1 MKSYSKS
8 VQNGWAFYDWANSV
22 YSLVISTAI
31 FPLYYEFVTGGN
43 DGMMSV
49 FGWEVSN
56 TVLFT
61 LVIALSYFTI
71 AMLSPYLSALAD
83 YTGKKKGFMK
93 TFVIIGSLSCMS
105 LFFFQEATIWIGLVG
120 SFLASIGFSGSLVF
134 YNAYLPEI
142 AAVEDQDKLSAR
154 GFAIGYL
161 GSSLLLILNLV
172 MIENYEFFGFEDA
185 TMATRTSFLLVGLW
199 WLLFS
204 QLTFRRLPKNINQ
217 RKAEKGFVKKSY
229 LSLIAVAKEFLQS
242 KHLKRFVIAFFFY
255 SAGVQSVILLA
266 GIFGSKVLKLEASQL
281 IPTILIIQFVGMF
294 GAWLFSK
301 ISKKIGNLKALIV
314 AVFVWVG
321 VCIGAYFTQTYA
333 HFATLAGFVGLVLGG
348 IQALSRSTYSKM
360 LPETKDHATFFSFYD
375 IGEKLATM
383 SGMLCIAMVDKF
395 TGDFR
400 NAALVMTFFFVVGFL
415 FLISV
420 PKNAIPDEEQ
430 RAE

>member
-1 MKSYSKS
+1 
-8 VQNGWAFYDWANSV
+8 
-22 YSLVISTAI
+22 
-31 FPLYYEFVTGGN
+31 
-43 DGMMSV
+43 
-49 FGWEVSN
+49 
-56 TVLFT
+56 
-61 LVIALSYFTI
+61 
-71 AMLSPYLSALAD
+71 
-83 YTGKKKGFMK
+83 
-93 TFVIIGSLSCMS
+93 MS
-105 LFFFQEATIWIGLVG
+105 LFFFQEATIWIGLAG

-142 AAVEDQDKLSAR
+142 APVEDQDRLSAR

-172 MIENYEFFGFEDA
+172 MIQNYEFFGFEDG

-204 QLTFRRLPKNINQ
+204 QITFKKLPKNIFQ
-217 RKAEKGFVKKSY
+217 KKVEKGFVKKSY
-229 LSLIAVAKEFLQS
+229 ASLILVAKEFLKT
-242 KHLKRFVIAFFFY
+242 KHLKRFVLAFFFY

-266 GIFGSKVLKLEASQL
+266 GIFGSKVLNLDASQL
-281 IPTILIIQFVGMF
+281 IPTILIIQFVGMA
-294 GAWLFSK
+294 GAWLFSM

-333 HFATLAGFVGLVLGG
+333 HFAVLAGFVGLVLGG

-360 LPETKDHATFFSFYD
+360 LPETEDHATFFSFYD

-383 SGMLCIAMVDKF
+383 SGMLCIAMVEKF

-420 PKNAIPDEEQ
+420 PKNAIPDEEPHAQ
-430 RAE
+430 

>member
-1 MKSYSKS
+1 
-8 VQNGWAFYDWANSV
+8 
-22 YSLVISTAI
+22 
-31 FPLYYEFVTGGN
+31 
-43 DGMMSV
+43 MMNV

-83 YTGKKKGFMK
+83 HTGKKKGFMK

-105 LFFFQEATIWIGLVG
+105 LFFFQEATIWIGLAG

-142 AAVEDQDKLSAR
+142 APVEDQDRLSAR

-172 MIENYEFFGFEDA
+172 MIQNYEFFGFEDG

-204 QLTFRRLPKNINQ
+204 QITFKKLPKNIFQ
-217 RKAEKGFVKKSY
+217 KKVEKGFVKKSY
-229 LSLIAVAKEFLQS
+229 ASLILVAKEFLKT
-242 KHLKRFVIAFFFY
+242 KHLKRFVLAFFFY

-266 GIFGSKVLKLEASQL
+266 GIFGSKVLNLEASQL
-281 IPTILIIQFVGMF
+281 IPTILIIQFVGMA
-294 GAWLFSK
+294 GAWLFSM

-333 HFATLAGFVGLVLGG
+333 HFAVLAGFVGLVLGG

-360 LPETKDHATFFSFYD
+360 LPETEDHATFFSFYD

-383 SGMLCIAMVDKF
+383 SGMLCIAMVEKF

-420 PKNAIPDEEQ
+420 PKNAIPDEEPHAQ
-430 RAE
+430 